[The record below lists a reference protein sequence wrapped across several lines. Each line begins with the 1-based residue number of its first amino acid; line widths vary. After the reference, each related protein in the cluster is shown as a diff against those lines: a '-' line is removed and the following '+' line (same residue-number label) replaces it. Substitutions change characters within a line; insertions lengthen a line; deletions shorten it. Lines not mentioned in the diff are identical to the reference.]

1 MEKQAENRSRRLI
14 VRFKPAEFE
23 LIEKRFRKTL
33 FRKLSEYSRNV
44 LLEKRITVAYRDKA
58 MDDVLEE
65 LILLRRELNAIGNN
79 LNQAVYQINAAHG
92 NADSRLWAKLL
103 TVVTG
108 KVEPSISQIKERMNQ
123 YAELWSQ
130 KLRAAK
136 AS

>member
-65 LILLRRELNAIGNN
+65 LILLRQELNAIGNN

-92 NADSRLWAKLL
+92 NADGRLWASLL
-103 TVVTG
+103 TMVTG

-130 KLRAAK
+130 KSRAAK